1 MENHRRTVHG
11 MIEISKQRQTAVV
24 NPTLKGKSQNVDYMP
39 NTSSLGSLRSV
50 FKFVL
55 WLANMVLVIDVIG
68 RENRRIRSDLKTVA
82 SNLLDISAD
91 SLGKFLRAI

>member
-50 FKFVL
+50 FKF
-55 WLANMVLVIDVIG
+55 A
-68 RENRRIRSDLKTVA
+68 
-82 SNLLDISAD
+82 
-91 SLGKFLRAI
+91 LG

>member
-39 NTSSLGSLRSV
+39 NTSSLGSLRPV
-50 FKFVL
+50 FNLNFL
-55 WLANMVLVIDVIG
+55 LGYITYNM
-68 RENRRIRSDLKTVA
+68 
-82 SNLLDISAD
+82 
-91 SLGKFLRAI
+91 

>member
-39 NTSSLGSLRSV
+39 NASSIGSLRPV
-50 FKFVL
+50 FKFRL
-55 WLANMVLVIDVIG
+55 RFLIG
-68 RENRRIRSDLKTVA
+68 
-82 SNLLDISAD
+82 
-91 SLGKFLRAI
+91 

>member
-39 NTSSLGSLRSV
+39 NTSSLGSLRLV
-50 FKFVL
+50 FNFLEGYIICRLNSEEPIFFL
-55 WLANMVLVIDVIG
+55 WRFFLNQIDIL
-68 RENRRIRSDLKTVA
+68 IQ
-82 SNLLDISAD
+82 
-91 SLGKFLRAI
+91 

>member
-39 NTSSLGSLRSV
+39 NASSIGSLRPV
-50 FKFVL
+50 FKFTL
-55 WLANMVLVIDVIG
+55 
-68 RENRRIRSDLKTVA
+68 
-82 SNLLDISAD
+82 
-91 SLGKFLRAI
+91 

>member
-39 NTSSLGSLRSV
+39 NTSSLGSLRLV
-50 FKFVL
+50 F
-55 WLANMVLVIDVIG
+55 N
-68 RENRRIRSDLKTVA
+68 
-82 SNLLDISAD
+82 
-91 SLGKFLRAI
+91 FLEGYIIYNI

>member
-39 NTSSLGSLRSV
+39 NTSSLGSLRLV
-50 FKFVL
+50 FNFL
-55 WLANMVLVIDVIG
+55 QGYITCNMLHITYDMF
-68 RENRRIRSDLKTVA
+68 N
-82 SNLLDISAD
+82 
-91 SLGKFLRAI
+91 